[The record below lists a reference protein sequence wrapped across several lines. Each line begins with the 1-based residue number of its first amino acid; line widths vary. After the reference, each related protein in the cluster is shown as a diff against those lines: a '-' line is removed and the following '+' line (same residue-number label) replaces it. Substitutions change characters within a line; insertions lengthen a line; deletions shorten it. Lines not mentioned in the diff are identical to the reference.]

1 MRWPAPA
8 PAQAE
13 EQAAGGEHCGE
24 IRRSEDFIIFT
35 QLLNMDN
42 VWLGLIFSL
51 LQPII
56 NGSFLCWFRRYVCSV
71 KFCIDRDWYW
81 YACIKLPLLHCE
93 EQIIFMHIEVKHQI
107 SSFDGSCHCHCIL
120 FSRLWKIVIIWGKIN
135 EWKKVKVFSDRTA
148 AADTANNRVCMCMV
162 TGCGGCSINHTSP
175 IRPIS
180 QDTSQYRGG
189 NVLYKGPH

>member
-8 PAQAE
+8 GAG
-13 EQAAGGEHCGE
+13 AGGRRWTLRGNTE
-24 IRRSEDFIIFT
+24 IRRFYNIYPT
-35 QLLNMDN
+35 AKHGQC
-42 VWLGLIFSL
+42 LGLIFSL

-56 NGSFLCWFRRYVCSV
+56 NESFLCWIRRYVCSV

-135 EWKKVKVFSDRTA
+135 VWKKIKVFSDRTA
-148 AADTANNRVCMCMV
+148 GADIANNRVCMCTV

-189 NVLYKGPH
+189 NVLYNGPH

>member
-1 MRWPAPA
+1 MKVFQKSPLNIMYDCQYWGALSTPPHKTLLTWLQRSNLAWAGLGWPAIGL
-8 PAQAE
+8 QGRIGKMKYCKWGDQHQQ
-13 EQAAGGEHCGE
+13 QAAGGEHCGE
-24 IRRSEDFIIFT
+24 IRRSDHFIIST

-56 NGSFLCWFRRYVCSV
+56 NESFLCWIRRYVCSV

-120 FSRLWKIVIIWGKIN
+120 FSRLWNIVIIWGKIN
-135 EWKKVKVFSDRTA
+135 EWKK
-148 AADTANNRVCMCMV
+148 
-162 TGCGGCSINHTSP
+162 
-175 IRPIS
+175 
-180 QDTSQYRGG
+180 
-189 NVLYKGPH
+189 